1 MGTKAGSGRPDPKV
15 RMGRKIR
22 VLKNTPGNPLFENFK
37 EGMTFEEWKKLMK
50 SLEESNGKFM
60 N

>member
-15 RMGRKIR
+15 RMGRKMQ
-22 VLKNTPGNPLFENFK
+22 VLYNSPGNKHFRNFK
-37 EGMTFEEWKKLMK
+37 EGITFEQWKKLMK